1 MADTRSAFEGLSYE
15 EIILLV
21 RDIRDSKRN
30 GRRVEK
36 LVLYAKEIYAKLNV
50 DTENP
55 TVTLRQCLEIAQSY
69 FLEELFERILNGMV
83 SVNTEESR
91 SEVLLKNSVE
101 HIVNFE
107 DDMAETVL
115 KKLPPHAPRP
125 ERYQP
130 LQHCLSPLLMCRNK
144 LFRP

>member
-1 MADTRSAFEGLSYE
+1 MVTWPIQDLHLQIYHRKKCSCLF
-15 EIILLV
+15 

-30 GRRVEK
+30 GRRAEK
-36 LVLYAKEIYAKLNV
+36 LVPYAKEIYAKLNV

-69 FLEELFERILNGMV
+69 FLEELLKSWNGMV

-115 KKLPPHAPRP
+115 KKLGFTEA
-125 ERYQP
+125 EMEKYTTEA
-130 LQHCLSPLLMCRNK
+130 L
-144 LFRP
+144 

>member
-1 MADTRSAFEGLSYE
+1 MADTISAFADLSQE
-15 EIILLV
+15 EMLLLV

-30 GRRVEK
+30 GRRAEK
-36 LVLYAKEIYAKLNV
+36 LVPYAKEIYAKLNV

-91 SEVLLKNSVE
+91 SEFLLKKSVE

-115 KKLPPHAPRP
+115 KKLGFTEA
-125 ERYQP
+125 EMEKYTTEA
-130 LQHCLSPLLMCRNK
+130 L
-144 LFRP
+144 